1 MMKVISPLG
10 GKTGKASVGAPRL
23 DSLNGKTIGEMWNGD
38 FKGNFTFPII
48 RDHIAERFEGVN
60 FVPYTEF
67 PYSTIRGTPAHQR
80 DIDGEQFHRIRSAK
94 TFDEIVKR
102 FSPTFFRLNLN
113 L

>member
-1 MMKVISPLG
+1 MQVISPLG
-10 GKTGKASVGAPRL
+10 GNTGEASFAAPRL

-48 RDHIAERFEGVN
+48 RELIQERYEGVK

-80 DIDGEQFHRIRSAK
+80 DIDDRMAAIATENNCDAVIAG
-94 TFDEIVKR
+94 
-102 FSPTFFRLNLN
+102 NGG
-113 L
+113 

>member
-1 MMKVISPLG
+1 MKTISPLG
-10 GKTGKASVGAPRL
+10 EKTDDAAFSATRL

-48 RDHIAERFEGVN
+48 RDLIQERFEDVK

-80 DIDGEQFHRIRSAK
+80 
-94 TFDEIVKR
+94 EIEERMAAIAAENGCDAVIAG
-102 FSPTFFRLNLN
+102 NGG
-113 L
+113 